1 MALMIRSM
9 TGFGAAEGPVGG
21 SRISV
26 ELRSVN
32 HRFFNPSLKLPSSLS
47 KFEGDVRE
55 LMRQRIARGHVT
67 VSARVVRDDDV
78 GAVVDEARFA
88 SAAAA
93 LQALQAKY
101 GLGGAVDVAT
111 VLRMPDV
118 LQLARDDAGFET
130 ATVAEVLAVV
140 EAAIAALLEMRAAE
154 GARLAQVIGERL
166 TLVEEAVGRLSLRAP
181 ERTAAQHQRLKEN
194 VERLAAGV
202 AVDPQRLAQE
212 VAILADKLDVGEELD
227 RFASHIAAFRETLEG
242 RDGEGVGKRLGFL
255 LQELLRE
262 ANTTGSKA
270 NDAPM
275 LQDVVAIKEELERIR
290 EQVENIE

>member
-1 MALMIRSM
+1 M

-47 KFEGDVRE
+47 KFEGEVRE
-55 LMRQRIARGHVT
+55 TLRQRVARGHVT
-67 VSARVVRDDDV
+67 VSARVVRDEDV

-130 ATVAEVLAVV
+130 ATAAEVVAVV
-140 EAAIAALLEMRAAE
+140 EAAIAALQEMRAAE

-166 TLVEEAVGRLSLRAP
+166 TLVEEAVARLTQRAP
-181 ERTAAQHQRLKEN
+181 ERTEAQRLRLKEN
-194 VERLAAGV
+194 VERLAGGV

-227 RFASHIAAFRETLEG
+227 RFASHIAAFRETLAG

>member
-1 MALMIRSM
+1 M

-47 KFEGDVRE
+47 KFEGEVRE
-55 LMRQRIARGHVT
+55 TLRQRVARGHVT
-67 VSARVVRDDDV
+67 VSARVVRDEDV

-130 ATVAEVLAVV
+130 ATAAEVVAVV
-140 EAAIAALLEMRAAE
+140 EAAITALQEMRAAE

-166 TLVEEAVGRLSLRAP
+166 TLVEEAVARLTQRAP
-181 ERTAAQHQRLKEN
+181 ERTEAQRLRLKEN
-194 VERLAAGV
+194 VERLAGGV

-227 RFASHIAAFRETLEG
+227 RFASHIAAFRETLAG

-270 NDAPM
+270 NDASM